1 MVRNE
6 ARPRSGFGTLL
17 AKVMLLLM
25 AAIWH
30 GWVSSPSVTFGI
42 LFGVLPYWLL
52 VMSWERFRLKWIA
65 AATLLA
71 LCGISWSAGSEVLQS
86 TSAMAGVAL
95 IMASFAG
102 CAAVGL
108 AWLIQFFVSRL

>member
-1 MVRNE
+1 VVRNE

-52 VMSWERFRLKWIA
+52 VMSW
-65 AATLLA
+65 A